1 MTKVYYNVWTIIE
14 KVTITDD
21 DEIYKDIDD
30 TSVKVGKTET
40 LNQAI
45 DIQNKLSKEYNSI
58 A

>member
-1 MTKVYYNVWTIIE
+1 MTKVYYNVWTIVE

-21 DEIYKDIDD
+21 DEIYEDIDD

-40 LNQAI
+40 LNQAT
-45 DIQNKLSKEYNSI
+45 DIQKQLSKEYNSI